1 LYQATGSHAGK
12 EFAARHAEAVFTGGM
27 NADAV
32 RKNIVDMR
40 ARLVRHG
47 RKPTDIKFIAGAGII
62 TGKTDADVSKK
73 FTEYQRLVSV
83 EGRLAHSQS
92 RIDYTKYPRTER
104 LAAIIER
111 KDPGYDQIGPR
122 FRPEQTVGE
131 VLDQLGGINYGRYFV
146 AGTPSVV
153 ADAIEKWLDEDN
165 IDGINLV
172 QYHTPDTARDFIE
185 YVVPELRRRG
195 RYREAYNDGE
205 TLRER
210 LFGAGQARLPDYHY
224 GARYRDHNRLEEP
237 FQPLPFPSTPAKNH
251 ELSMHE
257 QREQTTPGTAVARP
271 AIPPSARPVLVG
283 TQS

>member
-1 LYQATGSHAGK
+1 MLYQATGSHAGK

-32 RKNIVDMR
+32 RANIADMR

-62 TGKTDADVSKK
+62 TGRTDAEVARK
-73 FTEYQRLVSV
+73 FEEYRRLISV

-92 RIDYTKYPRTER
+92 RIDYTKYPRGER
-104 LAAIIER
+104 LADIIAR

-122 FRPEQTVGE
+122 FKPEQTVGD

-146 AGTPSVV
+146 AGTASVV
-153 ADAIEKWLDEDN
+153 ADAIEQWLDEDD

-172 QYHTPDTARDFIE
+172 QYHSYDTARDFIE

-224 GARYRDHNRLEEP
+224 GARYRDPARLKDP
-237 FQPLPFPSTPAKNH
+237 FRPLEVPPKSADAGA
-251 ELSMHE
+251 LSMHE
-257 QREQTTPGTAVARP
+257 LREKPRP
-271 AIPPSARPVLVG
+271 APPRPVR
-283 TQS
+283 